1 MKLDHN
7 EINKC
12 QTAYF
17 DIAPNLKKYLFLAKK
32 DRVDFVYNTAA
43 LEGNAMTY
51 PEVQTLLDGVT
62 VGGHKLSDEQ
72 QILNQNRSVQ
82 LLFEMIENETFNL
95 SKEVVCALH
104 AEVAKEE
111 AMVWGAFRDGGVN
124 VGGTEYLPPKATLLD
139 ELFEDGLKE
148 LEAVENPISKA
159 IGYFLLGAKSQFFYD
174 GNKRTSRLVM
184 NGILLSAGYPMLN
197 IKAKDKVEFNSKMIE
212 FYESDSI
219 CETLR
224 YLVAYYVKQ
233 NSHLVKE

>member
-82 LLFEMIENETFNL
+82 LLF
-95 SKEVVCALH
+95 
-104 AEVAKEE
+104 
-111 AMVWGAFRDGGVN
+111 R
-124 VGGTEYLPPKATLLD
+124 
-139 ELFEDGLKE
+139 
-148 LEAVENPISKA
+148 
-159 IGYFLLGAKSQFFYD
+159 
-174 GNKRTSRLVM
+174 
-184 NGILLSAGYPMLN
+184 
-197 IKAKDKVEFNSKMIE
+197 
-212 FYESDSI
+212 
-219 CETLR
+219 
-224 YLVAYYVKQ
+224 
-233 NSHLVKE
+233 